1 MNNISFS
8 VDDVH
13 SIRENKTKMYL
24 KMTNEE
30 LKEYFKNQDEKFYKN
45 EKNNNMAVRI

>member
-8 VDDVH
+8 ADE
-13 SIRENKTKMYL
+13 IYIIMENKTKKYL

-30 LKEYFKNQDEKFYKN
+30 LKEYFKNQDEKFYNN
-45 EKNNNMAVRI
+45 EKNNNIVVSV

>member
-8 VDDVH
+8 VDEIH
-13 SIRENKTKMYL
+13 SIRESKTKKYL

-30 LKEYFKNQDEKFYKN
+30 LKEYFKKQDEKFY
-45 EKNNNMAVRI
+45 NNNKMIVNA